1 MKERL
6 LIPMPVVV
14 EGKYDKIRLSNVID
28 AQILTTDGFGIFR
41 RRERLALLR
50 ALAAPRGLIVLTD
63 SDGAGKLIRAH
74 LSSAIPPEKLIQL
87 YIPRVP
93 GKERRKASPSKA
105 GLLGVEGIDDDIL
118 YALFAPL
125 AADAPARGV
134 GGVTK
139 ADLYALGLSGA
150 PDAASRRA
158 ALAERLGLP
167 GDMTA
172 PALLAALNI
181 LYTRKEFLALAGG
194 ACGDDADEQTES
206 LL

>member
-105 GLLGVEGIDDDIL
+105 GLLGVEGIGDDIL

-134 GGVTK
+134 GGITK
-139 ADLYALGLSGA
+139 ADL
-150 PDAASRRA
+150 
-158 ALAERLGLP
+158 
-167 GDMTA
+167 
-172 PALLAALNI
+172 
-181 LYTRKEFLALAGG
+181 
-194 ACGDDADEQTES
+194 
-206 LL
+206 